1 MLVLPAAVVG
11 RMTGLEGSRI
21 RAWQARCGVHL
32 ELRNSIE
39 ILERLLVVS
48 GCVSN
53 LASFQAFFL
62 ETVQCDWE
70 YATGIDYALPG
81 GLPVKRRRETY
92 IDEQRRKPGGLP
104 IIGGLK
110 NPRTAVGAE
119 LANSPCAATLL
130 PARRALGSELPPP
143 AGLISS
149 SSARRTGMRS
159 RRLEARAAI
168 STSPPPPILSLYG
181 IEGLVAFYCGASGWG
196 SPGAGGGG
204 GWRCAGARVGGA
216 GGMRIPRQVTS

>member
-81 GLPVKRRRETY
+81 GLPVKRRRETS
-92 IDEQRRKPGGLP
+92 IDEKRRKPGRRQMLQH
-104 IIGGLK
+104 
-110 NPRTAVGAE
+110 PR
-119 LANSPCAATLL
+119 
-130 PARRALGSELPPP
+130 
-143 AGLISS
+143 
-149 SSARRTGMRS
+149 
-159 RRLEARAAI
+159 
-168 STSPPPPILSLYG
+168 
-181 IEGLVAFYCGASGWG
+181 G
-196 SPGAGGGG
+196 SPHH
-204 GWRCAGARVGGA
+204 WRAHKSSHSGR
-216 GGMRIPRQVTS
+216 S

>member
-149 SSARRTGMRS
+149 CSARRTVMRR
-159 RRLEARAAI
+159 RRLVAGRRI
-168 STSPPPPILSLYG
+168 RHLRHHLSSPST
-181 IEGLVAFYCGASGWG
+181 GLRVWWRSIVGRVGG
-196 SPGAGGGG
+196 DHLGQEGGG